1 MRTTPVNAMRAFRA
15 TLMLCLLVFAT
26 SAHAAQAGSGDLFF
40 RTSDGVR
47 LHAIVAG
54 NPSAPT
60 IVLIPGWTMPA
71 WIFAPQIEAFSP
83 HYRVVVLDPRGQ
95 GQSEIAPGG
104 YNDRRRGE
112 DIAELLEQLG
122 SRPVLLG
129 GWSLGVLDVLAYIH
143 SHGDARVAVLLLID
157 NSVGEEPPPTPSPPR
172 RGPPSPRDVAMR
184 NFVHGMFTRPQPPSY
199 LDRLTRAAL
208 VTPAWAAEALLRY
221 PEPRSYWREALYST
235 DKPVLYVV
243 RPHLAGQAA
252 NVARH
257 DPHAQTVVVQGV
269 GHALFVDD
277 PRRFDALVLSFMQ
290 QKLWPQP

>member
-1 MRTTPVNAMRAFRA
+1 MRTAPVNAMRAFRA
-15 TLMLCLLVFAT
+15 TLLLCLLAFAVD
-26 SAHAAQAGSGDLFF
+26 ARAAQAGGGDMFF

-54 NPSAPT
+54 SPDAPT

-83 HYRVVVLDPRGQ
+83 RYRVVVLDPRGQ

-112 DIAELLEQLG
+112 DIAELLEHLG
-122 SRPVLLG
+122 PRPVLLG

-143 SHGDARVAVLLLID
+143 THGDARVAGLLLVD
-157 NSVGEEPPPTPSPPR
+157 NSVGEEPPPTASPPR
-172 RGPPSPRDVAMR
+172 RGKPPPRDVAMR
-184 NFVHGMFTRPQPPSY
+184 NFVHAMFTRPQPPSY

-208 VTPAWAAEALLRY
+208 VTPAWAADELLRY
-221 PEPRSYWREALYST
+221 PEPRTYWREALYST
-235 DKPVLYVV
+235 DKPVLYIV
-243 RPHLAGQAA
+243 RPHLTGQAN
-252 NVARH
+252 NVALH
-257 DPHAQTVVVQGV
+257 DPHAEAVVMQGV

-277 PRRFDALVLSFMQ
+277 PARFDALVLSFAQ
-290 QKLWPQP
+290 RRVWPHR